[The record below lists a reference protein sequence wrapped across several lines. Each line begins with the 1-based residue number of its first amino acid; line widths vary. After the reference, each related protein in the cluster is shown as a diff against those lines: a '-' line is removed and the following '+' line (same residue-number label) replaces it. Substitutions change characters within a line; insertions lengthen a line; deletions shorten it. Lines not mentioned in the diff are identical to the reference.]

1 MRLGTRTYV
10 VPVCST
16 SSTRSH
22 WRRPFTSRML
32 AESCLP
38 EHAVPS
44 SVFGR
49 VGKLTRWSSRRPLS
63 VWSPY
68 RQQALPLELGG
79 FGAKNPGLSSKY
91 QPPRRRAQGAVFLA
105 RGFAEGA
112 WQVLDEALRRHPVD
126 NPIESEEQTN
136 YGLKVVVRCQIQTPD
151 GRLSLPSR
159 ESSAP
164 RIDPSKSF
172 C

>member
-1 MRLGTRTYV
+1 MSWEVSERKIRAYLLNIN
-10 VPVCST
+10 
-16 SSTRSH
+16 H
-22 WRRPFTSRML
+22 
-32 AESCLP
+32 
-38 EHAVPS
+38 
-44 SVFGR
+44 R
-49 VGKLTRWSSRRPLS
+49 VGGPKAR
-63 VWSPY
+63 
-68 RQQALPLELGG
+68 
-79 FGAKNPGLSSKY
+79 F
-91 QPPRRRAQGAVFLA
+91 FLA

-151 GRLSLPSR
+151 GRLSSPSR